1 MKQYTQGWKWYLP
14 GLILGA
20 AAGYT
25 YYHFWGCNGTC
36 LITSS
41 PVNSMLYGAVMGTLF
56 NSLFK
61 PSRPLTGKNN
71 KGEE

>member
-1 MKQYTQGWKWYLP
+1 MKQYIQGWKWYLP

-20 AAGYT
+20 VAGYV

-41 PVNSMLYGAVMGTLF
+41 PVNSMLYGAVMGALF

-61 PSRPLTGKNN
+61 PNRTQAEKSNENP
-71 KGEE
+71 